1 MTANSEY
8 LLGHAD
14 PEIERLQI
22 QARVL
27 EGVTRRLIHES
38 GFRSAMRVLDIGCGV
53 GDVSML
59 VADAVGAS
67 GAVLGIDLEQRAVET
82 ARARV
87 EAAGYRQIEFAVGTD
102 KDIER
107 YAPFDA
113 AIGRYVLVHQP
124 DPTTMVRRA
133 AAAVK
138 PGGVVAFLEC
148 AFHVDDHM
156 MPPVNLLRLAS
167 DSIHKMVRAA
177 LPSPDI
183 AGRIIACFEDAG
195 LPAPHVIWESIVSS
209 SDPLV
214 LRWCAAT
221 YRAFLPHIERLGL
234 VHPDIGDPAT
244 LYERCVAAV
253 KAARSQY
260 VSAPLV
266 GAWAIRA

>member
-1 MTANSEY
+1 MTNY

-22 QARVL
+22 QARCL
-27 EGVTRRLIHES
+27 EGVTRRLIQES
-38 GFRSAMRVLDIGCGV
+38 GLRPGMRVLDIGCGV

-67 GAVLGIDLEQRAVET
+67 GAVLGIDLEERAIET
-82 ARARV
+82 ARTRA
-87 EAAGYRQIEFAVGTD
+87 EEAGYRQIEFVVGTD
-102 KDIER
+102 KDLER

-124 DPTTMVRRA
+124 DPTVMIRRA
-133 AAAVK
+133 ATAVK
-138 PGGVVAFLEC
+138 RGGIVAFLEC
-148 AFHVDDHM
+148 AFHIDDHM
-156 MPPVNLLRLAS
+156 MPDVNLLRLAS

-177 LPSPDI
+177 LPSPDV

-195 LPAPHVIWESIVSS
+195 LPAPGVFWESIVSG

-214 LRWCAAT
+214 LHWCAAT
-221 YRAFLPHIERLGL
+221 YQAFLPHIERLGL
-234 VHPDIGDPAT
+234 VHPETGDPAT
-244 LYERCVAAV
+244 LYDRCVAAV
-253 KAARSQY
+253 KEARSQY

-266 GAWAIRA
+266 GAWAIRG